1 MSYDIIYRGG
11 MYQDRIF
18 IFLQMSF
25 TTHKKF
31 PKAKNFQ

>member
-1 MSYDIIYRGG
+1 MILYTEGG

-31 PKAKNFQ
+31 PKAISNQDL